1 MTQYQQ
7 GTFANKKLQA
17 TSGQR
22 RTGLVIF
29 LGVAMGLVGVGVL
42 EVIQYDVGRLFMP
55 CGFKLSHGLPCPTCG
70 YTRALRAFATGH
82 AVSAFMIQPAACMI
96 CVALVVSAVAGF
108 YVAVSGHYPH
118 WLRKGLA
125 ECTLKQV
132 LLGLVLVV
140 FLGWAVL
147 LAQAFAENYS

>member
-7 GTFANKKLQA
+7 GTYGNGKLQA

-22 RTGLVIF
+22 KRGLVLF
-29 LGVAMGLVGVGVL
+29 VVVALGLAGVGVL
-42 EVIQYDVGRLFMP
+42 EAVQYDVGRLFTP

-70 YTRALRAFATGH
+70 YTTALRAFATGH
-82 AVSAFMIQPAACMI
+82 ALSAFMIQPAACMI
-96 CVALVVSAVAGF
+96 YAALTVSGAMGF

-132 LLGLVLVV
+132 FLGLVLVV
-140 FLGWAVL
+140 ILGWAVL
-147 LAQAFAENYS
+147 LAQAYAQK